1 VRIFL
6 AIGFLLFFWESNAQ
20 VRNHPMSMLYRLE
33 GERMALMADSDAV
46 TSFYPLNSSRVSL
59 DSAFYYAYKRKY
71 YFAYQEKVLRD
82 PLFYIKGQD
91 FQIGIDPVY
100 DFRFGKDFGDTSAY
114 ADTVQL
120 VGNTRGL
127 RIEVDFGKNISI
139 QTSFYENQA
148 HLPLYLYHY
157 ANATGVVPGMGRHKK
172 FKSAG
177 FDYAASYGW
186 INWRLKP
193 WLRLELGHGKHFIG
207 NGYRSMLLSDMAS
220 AYPYLKGVIES
231 PNRKWAYHT
240 MGVKLQSLERQ
251 PKGEVPESLFKQ
263 KNATF
268 HYLTFKPARWLEV
281 GLFEGTIWPRWD
293 DSTGTT
299 SPQWGMYV
307 PIIGLSSAQ
316 INGAGSF
323 ATVQGLN
330 FNTGSKRIRLY
341 GQAGFTRAKW
351 TTHQFGFKLFD
362 LPLSGLVLQTE
373 YNSAS
378 SSDFLSN
385 ASDLNAYNHLNEN
398 LGHREGSNFQEFVV
412 IAHFHRK
419 RWLGMFKFNYVERL
433 TPPSSFIDTS
443 PASRTQIY
451 EASLGYLINPNS
463 GASFRMGYTNRNHH
477 FGTDVS
483 KTNFVFWSF
492 STLLWQSYSDF

>member
-1 VRIFL
+1 M
-6 AIGFLLFFWESNAQ
+6 NAQ

-33 GERMALMADSDAV
+33 GERMALIADSGAV

-59 DSAFYYAYKRKY
+59 DSAFYYAHKRKY

-82 PLFYIKGQD
+82 PLFYIKGED
-91 FQIGIDPVY
+91 FKIGIDPVF

-127 RIEVDFGKNISI
+127 RIEVDLGKNISI

-148 HLPLYLYHY
+148 HLPLYLYDY

-172 FKSAG
+172 FKENG
-177 FDYAASYGW
+177 FDFATSYGW
-186 INWRLKP
+186 VNWRVTP

-220 AYPYLKGVIES
+220 AYPYLKAVVES

-251 PKGEVPESLFKQ
+251 PLGEVPESLFKQ

-268 HYLTFKPARWLEV
+268 HYLTYKPARWLEV
-281 GLFEGTIWPRWD
+281 GLFEGVIWPRWD

-299 SPQWGMYV
+299 SPEWGIYV
-307 PIIGLSSAQ
+307 PVIGLSSAQ
-316 INGAGSF
+316 INGADVG
-323 ATVQGLN
+323 AIVQGFN
-330 FNTGSKRIRLY
+330 FNTGSKRLRLY
-341 GQAGFTRAKW
+341 GQAGFYRADW
-351 TTHQFGFKLFD
+351 TTTQIGLKLFD
-362 LPLSGLVLQTE
+362 LPLRGLVLQTE
-373 YNSAS
+373 FNSGRSAN
-378 SSDFLSN
+378 FLTN
-385 ASDLNAYNHLNEN
+385 ATELNGYNHLNEN
-398 LGHREGSNFQEFVV
+398 LGHHAGGNFQEFVG

-419 RWLGMFKFNYVERL
+419 RWLGTFKFNYLERPAPEISL
-433 TPPSSFIDTS
+433 DGALS
-443 PASRTQIY
+443 ASRTQIY
-451 EASLGYLINPNS
+451 ESSIGYLINPNS
-463 GASFRMGYTNRNHH
+463 GASFRVGYTNRNHH
-477 FGTDVS
+477 YSTEVS
-483 KTNFVFWSF
+483 KTNYVFWSF